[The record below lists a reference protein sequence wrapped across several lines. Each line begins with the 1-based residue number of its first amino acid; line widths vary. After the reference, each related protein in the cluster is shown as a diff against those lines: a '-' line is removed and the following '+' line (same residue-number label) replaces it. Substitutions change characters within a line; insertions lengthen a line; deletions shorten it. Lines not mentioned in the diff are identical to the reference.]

1 MTPLG
6 LLTGEILMHLEAYGA
21 TTVRKLIQ
29 ALEAPISLVTM
40 GVGALIRAGLV
51 RGSQHGTEVL
61 VEVRCEPY
69 GYSGRSVYDE
79 RH

>member
-29 ALEAPISLVTM
+29 VLEAPISLVTM
-40 GVGALIRAGLV
+40 GVGALIRGGLV
-51 RGSQHGTEVL
+51 SGSQQRAEIL
-61 VEVRCEPY
+61 VELR
-69 GYSGRSVYDE
+69 
-79 RH
+79 